1 MHKSV
6 QGGWLVNGWKG
17 VNTKCIKSFLSED
30 LLQGTSALGF
40 FYQKMAGFG
49 EWGNGTVIFFL
60 GGPLNIL
67 EVCDRKKAVLLEEA
81 WA

>member
-1 MHKSV
+1 
-6 QGGWLVNGWKG
+6 
-17 VNTKCIKSFLSED
+17 
-30 LLQGTSALGF
+30 
-40 FYQKMAGFG
+40 MAGFG

>member
-1 MHKSV
+1 
-6 QGGWLVNGWKG
+6 
-17 VNTKCIKSFLSED
+17 
-30 LLQGTSALGF
+30 
-40 FYQKMAGFG
+40 MAGFG

-81 WA
+81 WALKRLKNIIVNYLSACRASR